1 MADEISA
8 QLAAEALASGHQ
20 GSPYSLPAAANN
32 FPTPSSFPSA
42 PSAADGSSP
51 RPPVQLCA
59 SCDRCRARK
68 TKCDGGRPCTNCV
81 TRYRRVNKV
90 DG

>member
-8 QLAAEALASGHQ
+8 QLAAEALASGQQ
-20 GSPYSLPAAANN
+20 GSPYSLPAANNYHPTSN
-32 FPTPSSFPSA
+32 FPGA
-42 PSAADGSSP
+42 AASAADGSSP